1 MASQVDSWFG
11 AFEMPHFSS
20 LLVATLPII
29 TYWVIFSPSCFSA
42 RVCVHIA
49 IIAVV
54 KSITRGVAVTALRAF
69 LNHGCVAQTLP
80 CKAYNNI

>member
-11 AFEMPHFSS
+11 AFEMLHFSS
-20 LLVATLPII
+20 LWVATLTFI
-29 TYWVIFSPSCFSA
+29 TYWLTFLSSIFSA
-42 RVCVHIA
+42 RACVCT

-69 LNHGCVAQTLP
+69 LNHGCVA
-80 CKAYNNI
+80 